1 MLGTAEERMKVH
13 EQVNGLHCDRVMVFP
28 QDNYSV
34 EAMEVL
40 KSRNLRAAI
49 SRPYPVGE
57 SVPLTISDLLQPA
70 VLRYGGVPLFTR
82 NFIKHTQSQDIA
94 FNLFFGK
101 PILIGEHHDTFKDP
115 ESLLELVQNINSIAP
130 GISWSNPRASRTT
143 RLSSGLGQMEQWK
156 SGLTR

>member
-1 MLGTAEERMKVH
+1 MLRFRDLIPWVS
-13 EQVNGLHCDRVMVFP
+13 QFP
-28 QDNYSV
+28 SQF
-34 EAMEVL
+34 
-40 KSRNLRAAI
+40 RI
-49 SRPYPVGE
+49 S
-57 SVPLTISDLLQPA
+57 LQPA

-130 GISWSNPRASRTT
+130 GISWSNT
-143 RLSSGLGQMEQWK
+143 RERRGQLDSQAAWARWNSGSPALLE
-156 SGLTR
+156 